1 MRKLAL
7 ACVLA
12 ASMAGARARLAMADE
27 APAPSPSPS
36 PSASPAPGP
45 AAPVDP
51 KVREEARKLFEDANV
66 DYAKGDYKASI
77 EKLLKV
83 SQLDPS
89 LAGGWRNL
97 GLSYKADGQCKEAIA
112 AFTEYLRLQ
121 PDSRYSPRVRKEIE
135 DCRGKLGSAAGV
147 VLEGDIGAIAVRV
160 GNAEGATVSIDG
172 IMRGAAGGEPFK
184 ITPGSHE
191 LKIERPGYLP
201 KTLSVEVLKGVTS
214 DVSITLDEDPDAPIE
229 LRLGPGSKPVNEL
242 PDTAGLRLTLAD
254 PTLTVEVLIDD
265 KPVGPGPE
273 GYYTLQPGI
282 VTVEVRAAGKD
293 SWRRRVVL
301 VKGQKREVAVA
312 LSIAAIVF
320 PPFVVGFWWWHGPHH
335 VWRWSAPP
343 DLAAFALAQVVMV
356 ALPEEAFFRGF
367 VQTRLHDAWPP
378 KRTFLGALVEPR
390 ALVLQAALFA
400 LVHLAAEP
408 RLDKLATFF
417 PGLLFG
423 WLRARRDG
431 IGAAVALHALSNVL
445 ADFLVRG
452 WLL

>member
-172 IMRGAAGGEPFK
+172 IMRGAAGGEPVK

-265 KPVGPGPE
+265 KPVGPGPD

-312 LSIAAIVF
+312 LKSTAVRARGRKLAWIALGVSGALLATGVTF
-320 PPFVVGFWWWHGPHH
+320 GLMENDKSE
-335 VWRWSAPP
+335 SARDIIYAERARPGSAAGAP
-343 DLAAFALAQVVMV
+343 DIKTRADYDALIDDGKTLGLVSNISYGLAALS
-356 ALPEEAFFRGF
+356 
-367 VQTRLHDAWPP
+367 
-378 KRTFLGALVEPR
+378 LGASVY
-390 ALVLQAALFA
+390 
-400 LVHLAAEP
+400 
-408 RLDKLATFF
+408 FF
-417 PGLLFG
+417 VKSRSDERPGLAPGF
-423 WLRARRDG
+423 
-431 IGAAVALHALSNVL
+431 AVSPTLNPKGGVGMAVTRT
-445 ADFLVRG
+445 VK
-452 WLL
+452 W

>member
-12 ASMAGARARLAMADE
+12 ASLAVAQAQAQADE
-27 APAPSPSPS
+27 APVPSPSPS
-36 PSASPAPGP
+36 PSVSPTPGP

-83 SQLDPS
+83 TALDPS

-97 GLSYKADGQCKEAIA
+97 GLSYKADAQCKEAIT

-147 VLEGDIGAIAVRV
+147 VLEGEIGAIAVRV

-201 KTLSVEVLKGVTS
+201 KTVNVEVLKGVTS

-242 PDTAGLRLTLAD
+242 PDTAGLKLTLAD
-254 PTLTVEVLIDD
+254 PTLTVEVLIDNT
-265 KPVGPGPE
+265 PVQAGPGSG
-273 GYYTLQPGI
+273 GYYIIQPGI

-301 VKGQKREVAVA
+301 IKGQKREVAVA
-312 LSIAAIVF
+312 MKSTAVRARGRKLAWIALGVSGALLATGVTF
-320 PPFVVGFWWWHGPHH
+320 GLMENDKSE
-335 VWRWSAPP
+335 SARDIIYAERARPGSAAGAP
-343 DLAAFALAQVVMV
+343 DIKTRADYDGLIEDGKTLGLVANISYGLAAVS
-356 ALPEEAFFRGF
+356 
-367 VQTRLHDAWPP
+367 
-378 KRTFLGALVEPR
+378 LGASVY
-390 ALVLQAALFA
+390 
-400 LVHLAAEP
+400 
-408 RLDKLATFF
+408 FF
-417 PGLLFG
+417 VKSRSDERPGLAPGF
-423 WLRARRDG
+423 
-431 IGAAVALHALSNVL
+431 AVSPMVNPKGGVGMAVTRT
-445 ADFLVRG
+445 VK
-452 WLL
+452 W

>member
-312 LSIAAIVF
+312 LKSTAVRARGRKLAWIALGVSGALLATGVTF
-320 PPFVVGFWWWHGPHH
+320 GLMENDKSE
-335 VWRWSAPP
+335 SARDIIYAERARPGSAAGAP
-343 DLAAFALAQVVMV
+343 DIKTRADYDALIDDGKTLGLVSNISYGLAALS
-356 ALPEEAFFRGF
+356 
-367 VQTRLHDAWPP
+367 
-378 KRTFLGALVEPR
+378 LGASVY
-390 ALVLQAALFA
+390 
-400 LVHLAAEP
+400 
-408 RLDKLATFF
+408 FF
-417 PGLLFG
+417 VKSRSDERPGLAPGF
-423 WLRARRDG
+423 
-431 IGAAVALHALSNVL
+431 AVSPTLNPKGGVGMAVTRT
-445 ADFLVRG
+445 VK
-452 WLL
+452 W

>member
-265 KPVGPGPE
+265 KPVGPGPD

-312 LSIAAIVF
+312 LKSTAVRARGRKLAWIALGVSGALLATGVTF
-320 PPFVVGFWWWHGPHH
+320 GLMENDKSE
-335 VWRWSAPP
+335 SARDIIYAERARPGSAAGAP
-343 DLAAFALAQVVMV
+343 DIKTRADYDALIDDGKTLGLVSNISYGLAALS
-356 ALPEEAFFRGF
+356 
-367 VQTRLHDAWPP
+367 
-378 KRTFLGALVEPR
+378 LGASVY
-390 ALVLQAALFA
+390 
-400 LVHLAAEP
+400 
-408 RLDKLATFF
+408 FF
-417 PGLLFG
+417 VKSRSDERPGLAPGF
-423 WLRARRDG
+423 
-431 IGAAVALHALSNVL
+431 AVSPTLNPKGGVGMAVTRT
-445 ADFLVRG
+445 VK
-452 WLL
+452 W